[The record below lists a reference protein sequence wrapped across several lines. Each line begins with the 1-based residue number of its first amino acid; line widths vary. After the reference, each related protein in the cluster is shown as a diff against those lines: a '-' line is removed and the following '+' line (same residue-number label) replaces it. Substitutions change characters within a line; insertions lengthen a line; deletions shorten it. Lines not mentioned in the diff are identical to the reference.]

1 MPRVPRVRTGDGPI
15 FLRADRLDGVAGKF
29 VEAEGKVEL
38 RTRNETVVAEWLR
51 YDFDIDEVWGKGG
64 VLLRRGGD
72 SISGPEAK
80 FKRDTSTGYFTEP
93 RFILG
98 TSGGRGSAA
107 TLTFDGPERFEVTD
121 GRYTTCVAPDQ
132 DWYVRMDELEIDQK
146 RRVGSGRNATVRFF
160 DVPIAYSPW
169 FEFPLDNQRKSGFL
183 VPTLGATGIRGFE
196 AAVPYYF
203 NLAPNYDA
211 TITPRVMTK
220 RGLQLGGQG
229 RYLFDTFAGELNA
242 EFLPND
248 RQTGTDRWGVSFRHN
263 QNLDAIT
270 PGLAGYLNLNK
281 VSDDTY
287 FADLADRIAVTSQS
301 SLPRE
306 GGFTW
311 SRGPWQALARAQSF
325 QTLQDP
331 GAAPITPPYNR
342 VPQFAGRLLETDW
355 LGLSFDG
362 TGEYVHYRQ
371 SALTPTGE
379 RMYIYPG
386 VAWNRQGAAWSV
398 TARAAVHA
406 RKYWLDGVTA
416 ADSTPSVVVPIAS
429 VDGGLVFERDWN
441 VYGRDFLQTLEPR
454 AFYVYIPYRNQNTL
468 PNFDSAQD
476 DFNFAQLFSVNRY
489 LGNDRIGDA
498 NQLTLALTSRL
509 IESATGAERLRV
521 AVGQRFYFRGQQVTL
536 GNETPQE
543 AGTSDLLALAEGRIT
558 DAWALAGLVQ
568 YNFDSSQT
576 ERFDVALRWTP
587 GPGRVVNASYR
598 YDLNNEN
605 AAPGTGGLLKQFD
618 ISAQWPIS
626 ARWTH
631 ARPLEL
637 LARRPQEPGGGA
649 RGRVQ
654 CRLLVAAVRPATA
667 HDHHRD
673 GGHVRLRPDRAQRS
687 GALRDQPAGPHA
699 SQRSGL
705 PAVERPDDQPA
716 RAGRPFPG
724 LLKSRIAWIIAS
736 RFQPSRRSHWARCW
750 RSPPRPPRRRVRR
763 SRPARPVPRRRRCPR
778 RDRVPGPWR
787 RRPQARDPRAHL
799 RPPRRPGAAGP
810 CSTASSPSSTRKRS
824 RSTTSTSSS
833 GSSCSR

>member
-1 MPRVPRVRTGDGPI
+1 MSLRPTPLALALAVALPAAFADVRAQAPPPELAVEAASPAPPVLKLAPELTPPPLRSGASAAGAPRSPTSGGAAAKPADASPLRIAPIAPGAGPI
-15 FLRADRLDGVAGKF
+15 FMRADRLDGVAGKY

-38 RTRNETVVAEWLR
+38 RTRSETVIADWLR

-93 RFILG
+93 RFIIG
-98 TSGGRGSAA
+98 ANGARGSAA

-121 GRYTTCVAPDQ
+121 GHYTTCVAPNQ
-132 DWYVRMDELEIDQK
+132 DWYVRADELEIDQK
-146 RRVGSGRNATVRFF
+146 RRVGTGRNATVRFF
-160 DVPIAYSPW
+160 DVPIAYTPW

-183 VPTLGATGIRGFE
+183 VPTLGLTGIRGFE
-196 AAVPYYF
+196 AAVPYYL

-242 EFLPND
+242 EFLPHD

-263 QNLDAIT
+263 QNLEAIT

-287 FADLADRIAVTSQS
+287 FADLSDRIAVTSQS
-301 SLPRE
+301 TLPRE

-311 SRGPWQALARAQSF
+311 FRGPWQVLARAQSF

-331 GAAPITPPYNR
+331 GAPPVTPPYNR
-342 VPQFAGRLLETDW
+342 MPQLAAALLETEW
-355 LGLSFDG
+355 HGLLFDG
-362 TGEYVHYRQ
+362 AAEYVRYRQ

-406 RKYWLDGVTA
+406 RQYWLDGSGTS
-416 ADSTPSVVVPIAS
+416 DSTPSVVVPIAS
-429 VDGGLVFERDWN
+429 VDGGLVFERDWSAF
-441 VYGRDFLQTLEPR
+441 GTKFLQTLEPR
-454 AFYVYIPYRNQNTL
+454 AYYVYIPYRNQNNL
-468 PNFDSAQD
+468 PNFDSAED
-476 DFNFAQLFSVNRY
+476 DFNFAQLFSANRY

-498 NQLTLALTSRL
+498 NQLTLAVTSRL
-509 IESATGAERLRV
+509 LEPTTGAERLRV
-521 AVGQRFYFRGQQVTL
+521 AVGQRFYFRAQQVTL
-536 GNETPQE
+536 GNETPQA

-568 YNFDSSQT
+568 YNFDSSRT
-576 ERFDVALRWTP
+576 ERFDIGLRWTP

-618 ISAQWPIS
+618 VSAQWPI
-626 ARWTH
+626 APRWTMLGRWNYSL
-631 ARPLEL
+631 ADRKTLEAVL
-637 LARRPQEPGGGA
+637 GVEYNADCWSLR
-649 RGRVQ
+649 
-654 CRLLVAAVRPATA
+654 VAAQ
-667 HDHHRD
+667 
-673 GGHVRLRPDRAQRS
+673 RLTTTT
-687 GALRDQPAGPHA
+687 
-699 SQRSGL
+699 
-705 PAVERPDDQPA
+705 E
-716 RAGRPFPG
+716 
-724 LLKSRIAWIIAS
+724 
-736 RFQPSRRSHWARCW
+736 
-750 RSPPRPPRRRVRR
+750 
-763 SRPARPVPRRRRCPR
+763 
-778 RDRVPGPWR
+778 
-787 RRPQARDPRAHL
+787 
-799 RPPRRPGAAGP
+799 
-810 CSTASSPSSTRKRS
+810 
-824 RSTTSTSSS
+824 TTSTSVYAQIELNGLARFGTSPLDLMRRS
-833 GSSCSR
+833 VPGYQQSNDPTISPREQGEPFPDY

>member
-1 MPRVPRVRTGDGPI
+1 MRLRPTPLALALAVALPAAFAEVGAQAPPAESAVEAPGAAPPVLKLAPELTPPPTRGGSQSGGVLPGTGAKAPPAPPRVAPITPDASGASGDGPI

-29 VEAEGKVEL
+29 VEAQGKVEL

-80 FKRDTSTGYFTEP
+80 FKRDTSTGFFTEP

-121 GRYTTCVAPDQ
+121 GRYTTCVAPNQ

-242 EFLPND
+242 EFLPHD

-270 PGLAGYLNLNK
+270 PGLAGYLNLNR

-371 SALTPTGE
+371 SSLTPTGE
-379 RMYIYPG
+379 RMYVYPG

-406 RKYWLDGVTA
+406 RKYWLDGA
-416 ADSTPSVVVPIAS
+416 ATSDSTPSVVVPIGS

-441 VYGRDFLQTLEPR
+441 VYGRDFVQTLEPR
-454 AFYVYIPYRNQNTL
+454 AFYVYIPYRNQNSL

-509 IESATGAERLRV
+509 LESATGAERLRV
-521 AVGQRFYFRGQQVTL
+521 AIGQRFYFRGQQVTL

-543 AGTSDLLALAEGRIT
+543 AGTSDVLALAEGRIT

-626 ARWTH
+626 ARWTMLGRWNYSL
-631 ARPLEL
+631 ADRKNLEAVL
-637 LARRPQEPGGGA
+637 GVEYNADCWSLRFALQRLTTTTETVATSVYAQIELNGLARFGTSPLDLMRRSVPGYQQSNDPTINPRE
-649 RGRVQ
+649 RG
-654 CRLLVAAVRPATA
+654 
-667 HDHHRD
+667 D
-673 GGHVRLRPDRAQRS
+673 
-687 GALRDQPAGPHA
+687 
-699 SQRSGL
+699 
-705 PAVERPDDQPA
+705 
-716 RAGRPFPG
+716 PFP
-724 LLKSRIAWIIAS
+724 
-736 RFQPSRRSHWARCW
+736 
-750 RSPPRPPRRRVRR
+750 
-763 SRPARPVPRRRRCPR
+763 
-778 RDRVPGPWR
+778 DY
-787 RRPQARDPRAHL
+787 
-799 RPPRRPGAAGP
+799 
-810 CSTASSPSSTRKRS
+810 
-824 RSTTSTSSS
+824 
-833 GSSCSR
+833 